1 MESLLQLF
9 KPTSFFS
16 FSIIEKMKKIFNT
29 IKEPLR
35 QKLFISV

>member
-16 FSIIEKMKKIFNT
+16 FSINETSKKN
-29 IKEPLR
+29 IKPAEGT
-35 QKLFISV
+35 FVSETVY